1 MGQTTLFD
9 HLYQALLH
17 LLLSYHLLKH
27 FASVH
32 NTLAKLQNFCDNT
45 ERLSDLYLVT
55 PKKCSNFALT
65 INNHCQNMEVIQSF
79 TIDHTRLKPGIYV
92 SREDKGFT
100 TFDLRIT
107 EPNQEPAVAPA
118 AMHSLEHLMATWF
131 RNSEAKED
139 VVYVGP
145 MGCLTGMYIIM
156 TGTYSVEDMRRLTIE
171 CLQWILT
178 QTEVPATRPEA
189 CGNYLL
195 HDLPMCQWE
204 SKRYLDRLKHDF
216 HSEYTKLQ
224 ITLEDG
230 KVFADA

>member
-1 MGQTTLFD
+1 
-9 HLYQALLH
+9 
-17 LLLSYHLLKH
+17 
-27 FASVH
+27 
-32 NTLAKLQNFCDNT
+32 
-45 ERLSDLYLVT
+45 
-55 PKKCSNFALT
+55 
-65 INNHCQNMEVIQSF
+65 MEVIQSF
-79 TIDHTRLKPGIYV
+79 TIDHTHLKPGIYV
-92 SREDKGFT
+92 SREDQGFT

-131 RNSEAKED
+131 RNSRVKDD

-156 TGTYSVEDMRRLTIE
+156 KDSGAATYTVDVMRRLTIE

-178 QTEVPATRPEA
+178 QTEVPATEPQT

-195 HDLPMCQWE
+195 HDLPMCKWE
-204 SKRYLDRLKHDF
+204 SARYLDRLQHDF

-224 ITLEDG
+224 VTLDDG
-230 KVFADA
+230 RVFADA